1 MKRHKFFILLVLS
14 VFAFVSCNNEDNFP
28 DTITPITP
36 PLRDYAVQ
44 YNTDILKI
52 ETFLKT
58 HSISVTN
65 HAGFSDDQDVSYAT
79 VPSLDEN
86 SIWGSNPLDPKA
98 NLLTKTVTI
107 KDVVHKIYYIKF
119 RLGIGVSPT
128 LTNQIKTQYTGF
140 LIEDG
145 FVFYD
150 GKDEGDNLPLNGV
163 ITGWREILPEF
174 KMGTITG
181 VNQYSDFGAGVM
193 FLPSALAYYNMST
206 QHFPS
211 YSPLGF
217 SFKLYNVF

>member
-1 MKRHKFFILLVLS
+1 MKIYKSIFILLVN
-14 VFAFVSCNNEDNFP
+14 FFVLISCDKDNEAQP
-28 DTITPITP
+28 LPTPQ

-65 HAGFSDDQDVSYAT
+65 HAGFSDDQDVSYAS

-86 SIWGSNPLDPKA
+86 SIWGSNPLEPKA
-98 NLLTKTVTI
+98 SLLTKTVTI

-119 RLGIGVSPT
+119 RPGIGASPT

-145 FVFYD
+145 YVFED
-150 GKDEGDNLPLNGV
+150 SVDEGINLSMNFI

-193 FLPSALAYYNMST
+193 FLPSALAYYNMSYNNI
-206 QHFPS
+206 PS

>member
-1 MKRHKFFILLVLS
+1 MKRHKFFILLGLS
-14 VFAFVSCNNEDNFP
+14 VFTFVSCNNEDNFP

-36 PLRDYAVQ
+36 ITPPLRDYTVQ

-86 SIWGSNPLDPKA
+86 SIWGSNPSEPKA
-98 NLLTKTVTI
+98 SLLTKTVSI

-119 RLGIGVSPT
+119 RPGIGASPL

-145 FVFYD
+145 FVFED
-150 GKDEGDNLPLNGV
+150 SVDEGVNFPLNNL

-193 FLPSALAYYNMST
+193 FLPSALAYYNMSN
-206 QHFPS
+206 QNIS
-211 YSPLGF
+211 AYSP
-217 SFKLYNVF
+217 FKLYGVF